1 MRYLIL
7 LVTLSFINTFYAQE
21 VPPKRELR
29 AVWVASVTN
38 IDWPSSKN
46 LTSAQQR
53 SELITLLNKHQ
64 LNGMNCIMFQI
75 RPSCDAFYLNAMEP
89 WSEWLTGTQGTPPN
103 PIYDPLQF
111 AVEECKKRG
120 IELHAW
126 FNPYRAVLN
135 KNSSSVHFSHISK
148 THPEWIREYDALKLL
163 DPGIP
168 AVREYVTQVILDV
181 VKRYDIQGVHFDDY
195 FYPYP
200 KTGFTFEDDSTF
212 ALYPNG
218 FTDKDD
224 WRRNNINILVQ
235 MISDSIKFYKPWV
248 KFGISP
254 FGIWKN
260 SSTDPLGSATSGFE
274 SYYGIY
280 ADSRKWMQ
288 EGWLDYINPQV
299 YWSIGY
305 NPAKY
310 DVLVP
315 WWTNNSFGKHLYIG
329 QAAYKIGS
337 SSPDP
342 NWLNFSMM
350 PDEIRLNRT
359 YPEVH
364 GSVFFSSKSIT
375 NNLGGIQDSLRND
388 LFKYPALIPTMP
400 WKDSVPPNPPVNL
413 SLFGDSNS
421 VILTWEKP
429 LPASDGDAAKY
440 FVIYRFKYP
449 DTVNINDPRA
459 IRIITTTD
467 TTQYSD
473 QLSGVGSD
481 GYTFAVTSV
490 DRLHNESSPAIVTF
504 NITSI
509 NDNQVK
515 EIDFSLEQNYPNPF
529 NPVTKISYSISHPGL
544 VLLDVYD
551 VLGNEVSQIV
561 NEFKSPGNYS
571 VEFDAGNLSS
581 GLYIYRITSGS
592 HTAARKM
599 LLLK

>member
-75 RPSCDAFYLNAMEP
+75 RPSCDAFYMNAMEP
-89 WSEWLTGTQGTPPN
+89 WSEWLTGSQGTPPN

-260 SSTDPLGSATSGFE
+260 SSTDPLGSATSGLNLTTE
-274 SYYGIY
+274 YMQTPANGC
-280 ADSRKWMQ
+280 RKD
-288 EGWLDYINPQV
+288 GLI
-299 YWSIGY
+299 ILIRKFTG
-305 NPAKY
+305 
-310 DVLVP
+310 VLA
-315 WWTNNSFGKHLYIG
+315 TIL
-329 QAAYKIGS
+329 Q
-337 SSPDP
+337 
-342 NWLNFSMM
+342 SMM
-350 PDEIRLNRT
+350 YLFPGGQTILSENIYISGRQHT
-359 YPEVH
+359 KSVH
-364 GSVFFSSKSIT
+364 
-375 NNLGGIQDSLRND
+375 LR
-388 LFKYPALIPTMP
+388 PTQT
-400 WKDSVPPNPPVNL
+400 
-413 SLFGDSNS
+413 G
-421 VILTWEKP
+421 
-429 LPASDGDAAKY
+429 
-440 FVIYRFKYP
+440 
-449 DTVNINDPRA
+449 
-459 IRIITTTD
+459 
-467 TTQYSD
+467 
-473 QLSGVGSD
+473 
-481 GYTFAVTSV
+481 
-490 DRLHNESSPAIVTF
+490 
-504 NITSI
+504 
-509 NDNQVK
+509 
-515 EIDFSLEQNYPNPF
+515 
-529 NPVTKISYSISHPGL
+529 
-544 VLLDVYD
+544 
-551 VLGNEVSQIV
+551 
-561 NEFKSPGNYS
+561 
-571 VEFDAGNLSS
+571 
-581 GLYIYRITSGS
+581 
-592 HTAARKM
+592 
-599 LLLK
+599 